1 MKKVLKLSI
10 VIVTWNNEEEIAE
23 CLRSIYAN
31 EENEPLGRIETII
44 VDNASSDNT
53 VKVVKSFIELIED
66 DVKIIANDE
75 NLGFTRG
82 ANLGLRKAKGRY
94 IFLLNPDTE
103 IISDALVELV
113 IKLENEK
120 QAGIIAPQL
129 LFRESEIQKSV
140 RCFPKYRDIFFEILL
155 LSKLFPN
162 SRLFSRWKM
171 NYFSHNEEAE
181 VEQPMG
187 AALMFNRK
195 ILEEADYLDER
206 YDMFYSD
213 VDVCKKIS
221 LAGHKII
228 FFPKAKIKHR
238 KGVSVYKNRAYMISL
253 WNKDCLKY
261 FKKFHYNIILYPL
274 LYAGLMISGFF
285 RKFFSN

>member
-1 MKKVLKLSI
+1 MKKAPILSI

-23 CLRSIYAN
+23 CLRSIYQN
-31 EENEPLGRIETII
+31 EENEALGRIETIV
-44 VDNASSDNT
+44 VDNSSSDNT
-53 VKVVKSFIELIED
+53 VKVIKSFIELIED
-66 DVKIIANDE
+66 DVKIIPNDE

-82 ANLGLRKAKGRY
+82 ANSGLKKARGKN
-94 IFLLNPDTE
+94 ILLLNPDTE
-103 IISDALVELV
+103 ILNDALVELV

-120 QAGIIAPQL
+120 EAGIIAPQL

-140 RCFPKYRDIFFEILL
+140 RRFPKYRDMFFEILL
-155 LSKLFPN
+155 FSKLFPN
-162 SRLFSRWKM
+162 SRFFSRWKM
-171 NYFSHNEEAE
+171 NYFSHDEESE

-187 AALMFNRK
+187 AALMFKRK
-195 ILEEADYLDER
+195 ILEEVDYLDDR

-213 VDVCKKIS
+213 IDICKKII

-253 WNKDCLKY
+253 WNKDCLRY
-261 FKKFHYNIILYPL
+261 FKKYHKNFLLYPILYM
-274 LYAGLMISGFF
+274 GLMISGFF
-285 RKFFSN
+285 RKLFSD